1 MSTYFPLRS
10 GGIARQRRLSFWLV
24 LLVFSSLLLSGA
36 SFSPPTIRLQ
46 PELAQIARQSP
57 DQPVSIIVQKSVGE
71 ASLESQVASLGGVVT
86 KELPIINAFSATL
99 PASRLSTLGQT
110 PGVKW
115 VSLDAPVHR
124 TGTICLTCI
133 DTSNLQNI
141 YTSST
146 NASEVWNNPGGTA
159 GWLQGQGIGVA
170 VVDSGVNPN
179 VKDFLIPAQNGWTR
193 VAANVNFNPNT
204 SNISDGYGHGTLV
217 AGVIAGNGTLSSG
230 AYIGIAP
237 EANIISVKVADDQG
251 LSTASDVVNG
261 LQWVL
266 NNKDRY
272 NIRVVNL
279 SLNSSLAQSYN
290 QDPLD
295 AAAEILWFN
304 GIVVVVSAGNNGNN
318 ATPGGTAPT
327 LYPPANDP
335 FVITVGAV
343 DNATSTTISSANVAP
358 FSAYNLDE
366 TGNVKPDLVAPGRN
380 IISTIPTANIQI
392 LKDHPGFQVD
402 KYYMRVSGTSFAAP
416 QVAGAAAL
424 LLQAEPGLN
433 PDQVKTRLKATALQN
448 VPRGSWDKRS
458 PWLTYNANKAGAG
471 FLDIYAAVTQPL
483 ASSAYPP
490 ANYNLPASRLLW
502 SGSSPVTWSSV
513 NWSSVNWSSVNWSS
527 VNWSSVNWSSV
538 NWSSDYWG
546 K

>member
-1 MSTYFPLRS
+1 MSTYFPLSS
-10 GGIARQRRLSFWLV
+10 GGIAMQRRLSFWLV

-46 PELAQIARQSP
+46 PELAQIARQTP
-57 DQPVSIIVQKSVGE
+57 NQPVSIIVQKSVGE
-71 ASLESQVASLGGVVT
+71 ESIESQVASLGGVVT

-99 PASRLSTLGQT
+99 PASQLSTLGQT

-115 VSLDAPVHR
+115 ISLDAPVHR
-124 TGTICLTCI
+124 TGTTCLTCI
-133 DTSNLQNI
+133 DTSDLENI
-141 YTSST
+141 YTLST
-146 NASEVWNNPGGTA
+146 NASEVWNNSAGTA

-170 VVDSGVNPN
+170 VVDSGVNSN
-179 VKDFLIPAQNGWTR
+179 VKDFLVSKQPGVTR
-193 VAANVNFNPNT
+193 VAVNVNFNTNT

-217 AGVIAGNGTLSSG
+217 AGVIAGNGFLSHG
-230 AYIGIAP
+230 KYIGIAP
-237 EANIISVKVADDQG
+237 ASNIISVKVTDDQG

-304 GIVVVVSAGNNGNN
+304 GIVVVVSAGNN
-318 ATPGGTAPT
+318 ATTDGTAPT

-343 DNATSTTISSANVAP
+343 DNVTPTSISNASVAS

-366 TGNVKPDLVAPGRN
+366 TGNVKPDLVAPGRD
-380 IISTIPTANIQI
+380 IISTIPTAKIQI
-392 LKDHPGFQVD
+392 VKDHPGFQVD
-402 KYYMRVSGTSFAAP
+402 KHYMRVSGTSFAAP

-448 VPRGSWDKRS
+448 LPRGSWDKRN
-458 PWLTYNANKAGAG
+458 PWLGYASNKAGAG

-483 ASSAYPP
+483 ASSAYPQ
-490 ANYNLPASRLLW
+490 ANYNLPASQLLW
-502 SGSSPVTWSSV
+502 SGSSPVTWG
-513 NWSSVNWSSVNWSS
+513 SVNWSSVNWSS